1 METPAPSTPSSR
13 DGTSRATAPVAIK
26 ALLRRLPLASAP
38 PIDGDEDGG
47 GVVGVAT
54 THPVEAL
61 KDCDLAVT
69 SLLEV
74 TPLIL
79 GKLLTAP

>member
-1 METPAPSTPSSR
+1 M
-13 DGTSRATAPVAIK
+13 K
-26 ALLRRLPLASAP
+26 
-38 PIDGDEDGG
+38 
-47 GVVGVAT
+47 VVGVAT
-54 THPVEAL
+54 TNPLKAL

-79 GKLLTAP
+79 GKLLIAA